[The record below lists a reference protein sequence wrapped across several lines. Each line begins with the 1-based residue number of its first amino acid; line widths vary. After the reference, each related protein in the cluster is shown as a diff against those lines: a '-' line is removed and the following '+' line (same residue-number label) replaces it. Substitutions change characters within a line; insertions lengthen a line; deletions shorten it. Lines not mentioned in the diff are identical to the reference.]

1 MNLVTYYCFAMK
13 KKYLLLFFGLLG
25 VYSCSLFAEKDGDYD
40 PTFCE
45 CYAFVFGYWSSLE
58 DTMYAKIQEHGL
70 ISVGCGN
77 HKKYKFGA
85 YSGRLGGGYEDAAG
99 YKHYLEK
106 CDRYSDVG
114 YDTAYYVRGTTGPS
128 NGYHYFAEEIRS
140 VGISYSQDWAEGYPA
155 GSELG
160 ELFTLYAISPLEYIR
175 RGYTDRISCKGHP
188 DEEIFAVIQEWNGCD
203 IYVGFRG
210 SDGKIHLST
219 EVTEVFD
226 NFYGEPVVRKVS
238 ELTEDDLRLVGGG
251 ECDYVGG
258 CILFVLRPDFL
269 PEDLSG
275 VLTITVTTD
284 RRTYTVPF
292 TGLADLQLP
301 E

>member
-1 MNLVTYYCFAMK
+1 MRTI
-13 KKYLLLFFGLLG
+13 KYLLLFIGLISM
-25 VYSCSLFAEKDGDYD
+25 YSCSLFVEKDGIGYL
-40 PTFCE
+40 FYE
-45 CYAFVFGYWSSLE
+45 CDSFVFGYWSPKV
-58 DTMYAKIQEHGL
+58 DTMYAVARKHGV

-77 HKKYKFGA
+77 GSKHQFGI
-85 YSGRLGGGYEDAAG
+85 YSIQKGDSDYDEEEYQR
-99 YKHYLEK
+99 YLDK
-106 CDRYSDVG
+106 CERYSDAG
-114 YDTAYYVRGTTGPS
+114 YDTVYYVTSAAHGPS
-128 NGYHYFAEEIRS
+128 DGYHYFSEEIRS
-140 VGISYSQDWAEGYPA
+140 VGISYSLDWAEGYPA

-175 RGYTDRISCKGHP
+175 RGYMDRISCKGHP
-188 DEEIFAVIQEWNGCD
+188 DEDIFAVIQEQNGCD
-203 IYVGFRG
+203 WVVPAHL
-210 SDGKIHLST
+210 SDGTLY
-219 EVTEVFD
+219 VTEGGSTFE

-238 ELTEDDLRLVGGG
+238 ELAEDDLRLVGGG
-251 ECDYVGG
+251 ECVAGN
-258 CILFVLRPDFL
+258 CVLFVLRPDFL

>member
-1 MNLVTYYCFAMK
+1 MRMLKNA
-13 KKYLLLFFGLLG
+13 LLLLCCWSA
-25 VYSCSLFAEKDGDYD
+25 SCGCSRIIGGEGYTL
-40 PTFCE
+40 CE
-45 CYAFVFGYWSSLE
+45 SDSFVCGYRSPKV
-58 DTMYAKIQEHGL
+58 DTMYAVARKHGV

-77 HKKYKFGA
+77 HTKYKFGV
-85 YSGRLGGGYEDAAG
+85 YNGRLGGGYEDAAG

-114 YDTAYYVRGTTGPS
+114 YDTLYYIMSSGFGPS
-128 NGYHYFAEEIRS
+128 NGYHYFSEEIRS
-140 VGISYSQDWAEGYPA
+140 VGISYSLDWAEGYPA
-155 GSELG
+155 GAELG

-188 DEEIFAVIQEWNGCD
+188 DEEIFALIQELNACD
-203 IYVGFRG
+203 LVVGT
-210 SDGKIHLST
+210 HLSNGSLYMIHGIT
-219 EVTEVFD
+219 FD

-251 ECDYVGG
+251 ECYYAGD

-292 TGLADLQLP
+292 TSLADLQLP